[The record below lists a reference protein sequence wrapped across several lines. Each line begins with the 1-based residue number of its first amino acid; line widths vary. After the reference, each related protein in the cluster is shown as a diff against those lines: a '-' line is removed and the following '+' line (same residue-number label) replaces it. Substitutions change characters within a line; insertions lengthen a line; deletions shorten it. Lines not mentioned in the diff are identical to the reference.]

1 MSFKSIN
8 IQESAQLINEGA
20 LVVDVREPGEYNEAH
35 LADSVLIPLGEISA
49 EKVNQANPENKKI
62 LIHCRSG
69 KRSKAAAN
77 ILVGQNYAGDI
88 FDMDTGING
97 WIESG
102 QPVVSGN

>member
-8 IQESAQLINEGA
+8 IQESAQLISEGA

-49 EKVNQANPENKKI
+49 EKVIQANPTNKKI

-69 KRSKAAAN
+69 KRSKVAAN
-77 ILVGQNYAGDI
+77 ILVNQNYAGEI
-88 FDMDTGING
+88 FDMDAGING

-102 QPVVSGN
+102 QPVVSDN

>member
-8 IQESAQLINEGA
+8 IQESAQLISEGA

-69 KRSKAAAN
+69 KRSKMAVN
-77 ILVGQNYAGDI
+77 ILVDQNFAGEI
-88 FDMDTGING
+88 FNMDAGING

-102 QPVVSGN
+102 QPVVSDN

>member
-8 IQESAQLINEGA
+8 IQESSQLVSEGT

-35 LADSVLIPLGEISA
+35 LAGSVLIPLGEISA
-49 EKVNQANPENKKI
+49 EKVKQANPENKKI

-69 KRSKAAAN
+69 KRSKMAAN
-77 ILVGQNYAGDI
+77 ILVDQNYAGEI

-102 QPVVSGN
+102 QPVVSDN